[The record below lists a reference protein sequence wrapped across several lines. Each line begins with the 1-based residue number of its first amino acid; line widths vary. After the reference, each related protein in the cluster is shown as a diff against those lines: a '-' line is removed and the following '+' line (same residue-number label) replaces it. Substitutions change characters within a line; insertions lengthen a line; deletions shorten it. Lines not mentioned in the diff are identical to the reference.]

1 MNPDDIDP
9 ADVSAEELA
18 RQCADILG
26 PSSASAQ
33 AIAELERRKKDGE
46 DAFIARLG
54 KTWLVV
60 PRAWQANFGP
70 AAF

>member
-1 MNPDDIDP
+1 MTDE
-9 ADVSAEELA
+9 ALA
-18 RQCADILG
+18 RQLADILG
-26 PSSASAQ
+26 PSSAAAQ
-33 AIAELERRKKDGE
+33 AVAELDRRRRNGE

-60 PRAWQANFGP
+60 PMAWQANFEP